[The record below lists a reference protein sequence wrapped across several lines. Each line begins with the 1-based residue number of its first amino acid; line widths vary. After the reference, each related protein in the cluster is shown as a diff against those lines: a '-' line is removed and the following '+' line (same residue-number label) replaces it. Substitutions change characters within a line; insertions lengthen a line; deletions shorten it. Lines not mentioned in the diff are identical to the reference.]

1 MEIRC
6 KKLNENFFSTH
17 YLERSERPK
26 RSLSIDQ
33 LERSERLKGSW
44 STYYL
49 ERSERLKEFWSNYI
63 IEQSERLKLFPSA
76 HNLER
81 IEKLKRSWSI
91 SKIERSE
98 KLKGSWS
105 THYLERS
112 ERLKGSISFICNISY
127 ITLIP
132 QIVNFFFVKTEKSY
146 WNSVF
151 NYNPEKSL
159 RNFLLIIFIYV
170 MLTNWEWV
178 ILSMPY
184 LIKDVRKI
192 QYGMSNVHG
201 LRPYFL
207 IN

>member
-1 MEIRC
+1 MLSIII
-6 KKLNENFFSTH
+6 LNDWINTIYYVVEYVNKAWKVKRKFFSTH

-49 ERSERLKEFWSNYI
+49 ERSERLMEFWSIYI

-81 IEKLKRSWSI
+81 SEKLKRSWST
-91 SKIERSE
+91 SQIEWSE
-98 KLKGSWS
+98 RLNGSWS

-112 ERLKGSISFICNISY
+112 ERLKGSISFICNVSF

-132 QIVNFFFVKTEKSY
+132 QIVNFFVKTEIQCLARGRQVGKLNAMLYIVSWLVY
-146 WNSVF
+146 W
-151 NYNPEKSL
+151 YSL
-159 RNFLLIIFIYV
+159 HFFV
-170 MLTNWEWV
+170 
-178 ILSMPY
+178 
-184 LIKDVRKI
+184 
-192 QYGMSNVHG
+192 
-201 LRPYFL
+201 
-207 IN
+207 